1 MTTRY
6 VEEVVAPFLISQC
19 YNCRLASVLFIAVVA
34 PFLISQC
41 YNLMVHCLSC
51 FNVVAPFLISQCYN
65 TSTGN
70 PYFIR
75 VSRFILSKKMCL
87 K

>member
-1 MTTRY
+1 MRR
-6 VEEVVAPFLISQC
+6 VVAPFLISQC
-19 YNCRLASVLFIAVVA
+19 YNGGYQEAAIIAVVA

-41 YNLMVHCLSC
+41 YNCNTGGEQDRL
-51 FNVVAPFLISQCYN
+51 VVAPFLISQCYN

-75 VSRFILSKKMCL
+75 VSRFILSKK
-87 K
+87 